1 MGKVGELGLGIYWYE
16 YCRAGLS
23 MEGILGRLPWA
34 KDEAGLEGICLVG
47 YMEFG
52 LDH

>member
-1 MGKVGELGLGIYWYE
+1 MQG
-16 YCRAGLS
+16 RAVKD

-34 KDEAGLEGICLVG
+34 QDEAGLEGICLVG